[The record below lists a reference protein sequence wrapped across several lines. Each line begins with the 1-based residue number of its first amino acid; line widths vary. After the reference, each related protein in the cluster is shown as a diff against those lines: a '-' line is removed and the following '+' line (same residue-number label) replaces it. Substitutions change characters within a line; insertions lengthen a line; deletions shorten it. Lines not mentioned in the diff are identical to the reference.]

1 MYKILFGKM
10 SINKKSIEVNI
21 WSDIAC
27 PWCYVGEKAFKKAI
41 IQFNKKFPEL
51 KVNIIYHAYI
61 IDPGTKTEG
70 EDYLSY
76 NKRRWGSDNWTHQ
89 LRLIGKKYG
98 ANFSDWKIWPNTL
111 LSHKLMAEAN
121 KKGKDNEVLEEL
133 FKYCYEM
140 GKNVSMEN
148 ILDEIGNKFGIKNWN
163 NDENLK
169 LVLKDEKLGKKQYG
183 IEGVPFFI
191 FPNDEVIEGAADINK
206 FLNALIQAKENLE

>member
-1 MYKILFGKM
+1 M
-10 SINKKSIEVNI
+10 SSSKKVIEVNI

-27 PWCYVGEKAFKKAI
+27 PWCYVGEKIFKQAI
-41 IQFNKKFPEL
+41 IKFNEKYREIKITPIF
-51 KVNIIYHAYI
+51 HAYI

-89 LRLIGKKYG
+89 LRTMGKKYG

-121 KKGKDNEVLEEL
+121 KRGKGNEVLEEI

-140 GKNVSMEN
+140 GKNVSSEN
-148 ILDEIGNKFGIKNWN
+148 VLNEIGKKFGIEEWN

-169 LVLKDEKLGKKQYG
+169 KVLKDEKIGKNQYG
-183 IEGVPFFI
+183 ISGVPFFI
-191 FPNDEVIEGAADINK
+191 FPNDEVVEGAAK
-206 FLNALIQAKENLE
+206 PEVFLNALIQALD